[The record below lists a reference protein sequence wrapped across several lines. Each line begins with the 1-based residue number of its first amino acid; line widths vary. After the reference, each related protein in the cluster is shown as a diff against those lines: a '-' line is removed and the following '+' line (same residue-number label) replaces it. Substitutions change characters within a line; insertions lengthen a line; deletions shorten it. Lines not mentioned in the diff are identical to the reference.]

1 MQSFGEDISDK
12 TSTLNNA
19 IDYKIKQKKTLR
31 NKIIKK
37 KKKKLEKNLLLSVQ
51 KSFLKALLIF
61 LKVEYL

>member
-19 IDYKIKQKKTLR
+19 IDYQINLKITLWT
-31 NKIIKK
+31 KILY

>member
-1 MQSFGEDISDK
+1 MQSFGKDVSDK

-19 IDYKIKQKKTLR
+19 IDYQINLKITLWT
-31 NKIIKK
+31 KILY

>member
-1 MQSFGEDISDK
+1 MDQNFI
-12 TSTLNNA
+12 
-19 IDYKIKQKKTLR
+19 
-31 NKIIKK
+31 K